1 MGSFSN
7 QVSHLSSLQCT
18 HWSMASKVVQLWTPG
33 NGTSM
38 SEEEM
43 KRDILG
49 ETAIALLTL

>member
-1 MGSFSN
+1 
-7 QVSHLSSLQCT
+7 
-18 HWSMASKVVQLWTPG
+18 MASKVVQLWTPG